1 MSSKELSSD
10 LIFYING
17 RKIVEKNADPEV
29 MLLDFLRRKVRLTG
43 TKYGCGGGGCGAC
56 TVMLSQYDPLC
67 KKVVHFSVNACLLPI
82 CSLNGAAVTTV
93 EGVGSTKTKMHPV
106 QERIA
111 AAHGT
116 QCGFCSPGMVMSM
129 YTLLRNT
136 PEPSMEDIQEALLGN
151 LCRCTGYRPI
161 VDGFK
166 TFCQRKDCC
175 QERSKDIFA
184 RQGCKEDGPCEME
197 SDDTFQA
204 DDFRLVDPTQ
214 DFIFP
219 PELMIVAQKQ
229 SHQRMVFQGERIKWI
244 TPADLEDLLELKS
257 QYPHAPLLAGNTTVG
272 PDMKFKGIL
281 HPVLLNIGRIQE
293 LREIKEC
300 DDGIT
305 LSAACTLTTIKEK
318 LEEAVKVLPEE
329 KSEGLHALLETLG
342 KVASKQIRNVAS
354 VGGNILSSN
363 PKFDLCSV
371 LAALGCS
378 LTILSKDGSRKL
390 NLTEGFFTAVG
401 KTALKPEEV
410 MLSVYIPYTKKW
422 EFMLAFRQAQCRQ
435 FAFSIINCGMKVIFF
450 EGTNVVKDLKIF
462 YGGAGATLVSTR
474 NASQQLVGRKWNDNL
489 LTDACKLVLS
499 EIHLPDTAHGGMVEY
514 KKTLILSFFFKFY
527 LHILQKLKAM
537 GLNVAAV
544 PPEYMSALTPL
555 HSKLP
560 QGQLSYQ
567 AVSVSQPL
575 EDPVGR
581 PNVHQSGFKHSTGE
595 AIYYD
600 DIPSI
605 DGELFLVFVTSTRP
619 HAKIISIDT
628 TEALSMPGVVAFL
641 SAKDVPGNNKR
652 RWFHDMVELFIEE
665 EVMCVGQMIGA
676 IVAETR
682 EQARRA
688 AQKVYVS
695 YQDLEPVFFTI
706 EEAINHQSFFSP
718 QRKLERGDVDVG
730 FETSDQILEGE
741 IYMGG
746 QEHFYM
752 ETQGV
757 IAVPKGENGE
767 TDLFIA
773 TQHAAFAQEVVAN
786 ALGVSFNKITCHVKR
801 LGGGFGGKIMK
812 IADISAAVAIAAYR
826 TGRSVRCVLER
837 GEDMLMTSGR
847 HPFLGKYKV
856 GFMNDGTIISADVTY
871 YSNAGNTLDESQFI
885 IEKALLHLDNCYK
898 IPNLRGRGI
907 MCKTYLPSYTAFRG
921 FGGPQGL
928 MVIES
933 VINEV
938 AAKCGLPAEEV
949 REINMYRNESHT
961 HFRQS
966 FDASNMVRCWNEC
979 LEKASYYQRRQN
991 IEEFNKQ
998 NRWKKRGISA
1008 VPIKFGIGFT
1018 KGFCNQGAALVNVY
1032 KDGSVLLSHSGTEMG
1047 QGINTK
1053 MIQIASRIL
1062 KIPQSSIYIV
1072 ETSTASVPNAIPSAA
1087 SFGTD
1092 AVGMAV
1098 KDACENMMNRL
1109 QPIIEQHPKMSWEY
1123 WVKEAYLQRISL
1135 SSTGFFKG
1143 PNTDVDWERSEG
1155 NAYFYFTFG
1164 VCCSEVEIDCLTGE
1178 HKNIRTDIVM
1188 DVGQSLNPTLDIG
1201 QIEGGFVQ
1209 GLGLYTTEELKFSP
1223 SGVLITRGPSQ
1234 YKIPTI
1240 CDIPEQMNT
1249 SLLQNTS
1256 NPHAIYSSKGIGEP
1270 TVFFGCTVFFAI
1282 KQAIAAAR
1290 KDVGLHDNFTLNSPA
1305 TPEKIRLACADQF
1318 TQMVPTPEPGSFIP
1332 WAINV

>member
-1 MSSKELSSD
+1 
-10 LIFYING
+10 
-17 RKIVEKNADPEV
+17 
-29 MLLDFLRRKVRLTG
+29 
-43 TKYGCGGGGCGAC
+43 
-56 TVMLSQYDPLC
+56 
-67 KKVVHFSVNACLLPI
+67 
-82 CSLNGAAVTTV
+82 
-93 EGVGSTKTKMHPV
+93 
-106 QERIA
+106 
-111 AAHGT
+111 
-116 QCGFCSPGMVMSM
+116 
-129 YTLLRNT
+129 
-136 PEPSMEDIQEALLGN
+136 
-151 LCRCTGYRPI
+151 
-161 VDGFK
+161 
-166 TFCQRKDCC
+166 
-175 QERSKDIFA
+175 
-184 RQGCKEDGPCEME
+184 
-197 SDDTFQA
+197 
-204 DDFRLVDPTQ
+204 
-214 DFIFP
+214 
-219 PELMIVAQKQ
+219 
-229 SHQRMVFQGERIKWI
+229 MVFQGDRIKWI

-257 QYPHAPLLAGNTTVG
+257 QYPQAPLVAGNTTVG

-300 DDGIT
+300 EDGIT
-305 LSAACTLTTIKEK
+305 LSAACTLTAIKEK
-318 LEEAVKVLPEE
+318 LEEAVKMLPEE
-329 KSEGLHALLETLG
+329 KSEGLQALLETLG
-342 KVASKQIRNVAS
+342 KVASRQIRNVAS
-354 VGGNILSSN
+354 LGGNILSSN

-390 NLTEGFFTAVG
+390 DLTEGFFTAVG

-422 EFMLAFRQAQCRQ
+422 EFMSAFRQAQCRQ

-462 YGGAGATLVSTR
+462 YGGAGPTLVSTR

-499 EIHLPDTAHGGMVEY
+499 EIHLPDTAYGGMVEY

-555 HSKLP
+555 QSKLP

-628 TEALSMPGVVAFL
+628 AEALSMPGVVTFL

-652 RWFHDMVELFIEE
+652 RWFHDVVQLFIEE

-718 QRKLERGDVDVG
+718 QRKLERGDVDAG
-730 FETSDQILEGE
+730 FETADQILEGE

-757 IAVPKGENGE
+757 IAVPKGESGE

-786 ALGVSFNKITCHVKR
+786 ALGVSSNKITCHVKR
-801 LGGGFGGKIMK
+801 LGGGFGGKVMK
-812 IADISAAVAIAAYR
+812 IADISAAVAVAAYR

-837 GEDMLMTSGR
+837 GEDMLITSGR

-856 GFMNDGTIISADVTY
+856 GFMNDGTIISADMTY

-921 FGGPQGL
+921 FGAPQGL

-949 REINMYRNESHT
+949 REINMYKNESHT

-979 LEKASYYQRRQN
+979 LEKAVYHQRRQN

-1008 VPIKFGIGFT
+1008 VPIKFGIGFS
-1018 KGFCNQGAALVNVY
+1018 KGFYNQGAALINVY

-1072 ETSTASVPNAIPSAA
+1072 ETSTASVPNAAPSAA
-1087 SFGTD
+1087 SFGSD

-1109 QPIIEQHPKMSWEY
+1109 QPIMEQHPKMSWEY
-1123 WVKEAYLQRISL
+1123 WVKEAYIQRISL
-1135 SSTGFFKG
+1135 SSTGFFRG

-1155 NAYFYFTFG
+1155 KAYYYFTFG
-1164 VCCSEVEIDCLTGE
+1164 VCCSEVEVDCLTGD
-1178 HKNIRTDIVM
+1178 HK
-1188 DVGQSLNPTLDIG
+1188 
-1201 QIEGGFVQ
+1201 IEGGFVQ
-1209 GLGLYTTEELKFSP
+1209 GLGLYTIEELKFSP

-1240 CDIPEQMNT
+1240 CDIPEQINT
-1249 SLLQNTS
+1249 SLLQNAS
-1256 NPHAIYSSKGIGEP
+1256 NPHAIYSSKARLSSIDKCAELSERLDLFHVLFDNM
-1270 TVFFGCTVFFAI
+1270 TVLEALKKKPLKEGKLWRVWLKLDCENGRAGVLHTE
-1282 KQAIAAAR
+1282 AAAVDLAKAISESSGIELSGVYAHCGNTYKCSGAQEIQAVAQR
-1290 KDVGLHDNFTLNSPA
+1290 TISAVLSFGEKLIPVKEAGIVYYCTNEKAILNSPPPSPQHEVTVSKAHGRTAQQKASADDLAAKAAAVLHCYQCIIIMSDLETCLITTIETFHKYSGKEGDKHKLKKSELKDLINNELSGFLGQIKDQA
-1305 TPEKIRLACADQF
+1305 TVDHLMETLDADGDSECDFQEFMTFIAMVTIACHEFFEHHED
-1318 TQMVPTPEPGSFIP
+1318 E
-1332 WAINV
+1332 